1 MKNAIYATRRHV
13 NQLARHFLALG
24 QVDRLLRFGWAVTD
38 VEIVAYLEAL
48 FVSGDSVFAVIE
60 PNRNISGVLHLES
73 MGCGMHLGVSVS
85 SWARNLGIGTHLLQ
99 RAHLLAGARGLKTLF
114 VRNLHLNLALQR
126 LALRLG
132 MNVACAPDASSASL
146 EVPATGNGA
155 TRPDRLAGK
164 ITLADDSLRA
174 QWNGAPGQVSLL
186 DRPEPVFN

>member
-1 MKNAIYATRRHV
+1 MKTAIYATRRDF

-24 QVDRLLRFGWAVTD
+24 QVDRFLRFGWSATD
-38 VEIVAYLEAL
+38 VEIVAYLEGL
-48 FVSGDSVFAVIE
+48 FISGDSVFAVVE
-60 PNRNISGVLHLES
+60 PNRNFSGVLHFES
-73 MGCGMHLGVSVS
+73 MGCGMNLGLSVS

-114 VRNLHLNLALQR
+114 VRNLNLNLALQR

-132 MNVACAPDASSASL
+132 MNIACAPDASSAGL

-155 TRPDRLAGK
+155 TLHLAGK

-174 QWNGAPGQVSLL
+174 QWNGAPGDVSLL
-186 DRPEPVFN
+186 DLPQPIFN